1 MKHLCQLGRIL
12 SDKKKTLLS
21 FSVAVF
27 VLSALA
33 VLCPSCKA
41 WRTITTTS
49 TYQQANDS
57 TKTTTTISTKTTEE
71 YTGIRKR

>member
-1 MKHLCQLGRIL
+1 MKNLCQLGRIL

-57 TKTTTTISTKTTEE
+57 LKSSVTITSKTVEE
-71 YTGIRKR
+71 YQGVKKR